1 MSNFTPE
8 SLVTAVTQLFELNHY
23 SVAGPQKV
31 NGAEVDLIATRKADP
46 FARKIYLEVTIE
58 YVDNNK
64 YGKDVGKLAMIGEVD
79 RDADRLIISSSGF
92 SLPVKERARA
102 TRIETLTYDE
112 LFKRFEKF
120 DTYVDAYSEKTET
133 GREVA
138 TLSEIYEP
146 PNFEDK
152 LGSELAVDY
161 LTAWKNASTPEQRW
175 LIVTG
180 EYGTGK
186 TALTRVLQYR
196 WLEEYKQ
203 NPALPIPFRIELRN
217 FTRQFDARGLL
228 HHFLDRNRLSHISVD
243 FIESLV
249 RTGRVVLILDGY
261 DEMAQFF
268 NSRERRQC
276 LEALAS
282 LSAEGAKGL
291 ITSRPNY
298 FTLSEELQIF
308 ETLYSSIKTSQ
319 YISASTRAFI
329 EREETVDRLLEK
341 FLDRFERNLRDLTP
355 GQTTALVTRILGDD
369 SQGLKT
375 IQLILAKIFRN
386 QDGGSVSLSGKPVI
400 VSYLLEVVEQLKQSK
415 SPDLDIASLTEWQVY
430 RLIVDQL
437 MLRDLARSPDINP
450 EARRRF
456 LQRLAI
462 FLSRQEH
469 EVIGEQD
476 FRDLVSSEFK
486 REINRL
492 VGDAKS
498 EALSRFFSDLRSSTT
513 LTRATTTSL
522 EGWRFSHNSLREFLI
537 AEYFESQLLAGSLVN
552 ERVQISDAMRTFA
565 ASISR
570 QRVDQLLPLLQ
581 SAWRNTAYD
590 GATRGQAL
598 CLFWDAFV
606 KHLSG
611 DSDRTRSLL
620 QRFAAVGEGLEGL
633 VLSRLVLSSSE
644 SRSRLTGLKLS
655 KINLSNIQLSGADIS
670 GAEITDSVLDS
681 VDFSGANLSGTDF
694 SRTLLFDVNLSNAN
708 LVGAVFKGVP
718 IDSTSLTIFSG
729 EWPHTKR
736 LDGSFAIGYL
746 RYSGAETDEVS
757 DYHVLH
763 NHPRFEIV
771 EKIVTNLSK
780 QAHRQR
786 RGLEQRGAAHADVPF
801 AQNFVAHLLAKEL
814 VEVPKNRKELLD
826 PTERGRQVFQD
837 FVGGQVIAPELVEFL
852 RAN

>member
-23 SVAGPQKV
+23 TVSGPEKV

-46 FARKIYLEVTIE
+46 FARKIYLEITIE

-112 LFKRFEKF
+112 LFKKFEKF
-120 DTYVDAYSEKTET
+120 DTYVDAYSTKTET
-133 GREVA
+133 GREIA
-138 TLSEIYEP
+138 ALAEIYEP

-161 LTAWKNASTPEQRW
+161 LTNWKNAAAPEQRW

-196 WLEEYKQ
+196 WLEEYKR
-203 NPALPIPFRIELRN
+203 NPSLPIPFRIELRN

-228 HHFLDRNRLSHISVD
+228 HHFLDRNRLSHISVE

-298 FTLSEELQIF
+298 FTLSEELQVF
-308 ETLYSSIKTSQ
+308 ETLYSTIKTSQ

-341 FLDRFERNLRDLTP
+341 FLDRFERSLRDLTP
-355 GQTTALVTRILGDD
+355 EQTTALVTRILGDD

-386 QDGGSVSLSGKPVI
+386 QDGGNISLSGKPVI

-437 MLRDLARSPDINP
+437 MLRDLARSPDIIP

-456 LQRLAI
+456 LQKLAI

-486 REINRL
+486 REISRL

-537 AEYFESQLLAGSLVN
+537 AEHFESQLLSGNLVN
-552 ERVQISDAMRTFA
+552 ERVQISDAMRTFTS
-565 ASISR
+565 SISR
-570 QRVDQLLPLLQ
+570 QRIDQLMPLL
-581 SAWRNTAYD
+581 
-590 GATRGQAL
+590 
-598 CLFWDAFV
+598 
-606 KHLSG
+606 
-611 DSDRTRSLL
+611 
-620 QRFAAVGEGLEGL
+620 
-633 VLSRLVLSSSE
+633 
-644 SRSRLTGLKLS
+644 
-655 KINLSNIQLSGADIS
+655 
-670 GAEITDSVLDS
+670 
-681 VDFSGANLSGTDF
+681 
-694 SRTLLFDVNLSNAN
+694 
-708 LVGAVFKGVP
+708 
-718 IDSTSLTIFSG
+718 
-729 EWPHTKR
+729 
-736 LDGSFAIGYL
+736 
-746 RYSGAETDEVS
+746 
-757 DYHVLH
+757 
-763 NHPRFEIV
+763 
-771 EKIVTNLSK
+771 
-780 QAHRQR
+780 
-786 RGLEQRGAAHADVPF
+786 
-801 AQNFVAHLLAKEL
+801 
-814 VEVPKNRKELLD
+814 
-826 PTERGRQVFQD
+826 
-837 FVGGQVIAPELVEFL
+837 
-852 RAN
+852 